1 MNDLRL
7 CVVLRNKQFVSLR
20 ISRVEIEESILYAY
34 SGENAVGFFDLGYV
48 NAYWI
53 SDSKS
58 DNQKGANNAGN

>member
-20 ISRVEIEESILYAY
+20 ITRVEIEESILYAH
-34 SGENAVGFFDLGYV
+34 SEDTVVGFFDLGYV